1 MPQEQRRL
9 QSCAQLVQGEFE
21 DRLKELRTVEG
32 LCFDYVDPNT
42 FNDQLEG
49 YWRWQLSW
57 GGPGDEFRIY
67 VNPDKSVH
75 RIEYWYMD
83 WYDGAKVTLSPEHA
97 LRMRGVIWK
106 IWWLHRDRIAPGIIS
121 INNNAPS
128 PAGGRAADPSHIFL
142 ESLAP
147 FHWLWPPL

>member
-1 MPQEQRRL
+1 MTQAQRER
-9 QSCAQLVQGEFE
+9 SCADQVQEHLK
-21 DRLKELRTVEG
+21 DRLKEIHTVEG

-42 FNDQLEG
+42 FTNQKEG

-83 WYDGAKVTLSPEHA
+83 WYDGAKVTLDPEKHSDA
-97 LRMRGVIWK
+97 WSHL
-106 IWWLHRDRIAPGIIS
+106 
-121 INNNAPS
+121 
-128 PAGGRAADPSHIFL
+128 ADMV
-142 ESLAP
+142 ACN
-147 FHWLWPPL
+147 

>member
-1 MPQEQRRL
+1 MATQAQRER
-9 QSCAQLVQGEFE
+9 SCADQVQEHLE
-21 DRLKELRTVEG
+21 DRLKELHTLEG

-42 FNDQLEG
+42 FTDQKEG

-83 WYDGAKVTLSPEHA
+83 WYDGAKVTLDPEKHSDA
-97 LRMRGVIWK
+97 W
-106 IWWLHRDRIAPGIIS
+106 
-121 INNNAPS
+121 
-128 PAGGRAADPSHIFL
+128 SHL
-142 ESLAP
+142 EDMVATS
-147 FHWLWPPL
+147 

>member
-1 MPQEQRRL
+1 MTQAQRQR
-9 QSCAQLVQGEFE
+9 SCADQVQEHLE
-21 DRLKELRTVEG
+21 DRLKELHTVEG

-42 FNDQLEG
+42 FNDQREG

-83 WYDGAKVTLSPEHA
+83 WYDGAKVTLSPETHSDA
-97 LRMRGVIWK
+97 W
-106 IWWLHRDRIAPGIIS
+106 
-121 INNNAPS
+121 
-128 PAGGRAADPSHIFL
+128 SHL
-142 ESLAP
+142 EDMVATS
-147 FHWLWPPL
+147 

>member
-1 MPQEQRRL
+1 MATQAQRQR
-9 QSCAQLVQGEFE
+9 SCADQVQEHLE
-21 DRLKELRTVEG
+21 DRLKELHTLEG

-42 FNDQLEG
+42 FTDQKEG

-83 WYDGAKVTLSPEHA
+83 WYDGAKVTLDPEKHSDA
-97 LRMRGVIWK
+97 WSHLADMVE
-106 IWWLHRDRIAPGIIS
+106 
-121 INNNAPS
+121 
-128 PAGGRAADPSHIFL
+128 AG
-142 ESLAP
+142 
-147 FHWLWPPL
+147 